1 QHTDLNSPRK
11 AARVEALTRRADAIV
26 IDEAHNF
33 RNPGIAGEGRRQ
45 KSRYRT
51 LQEMAAGKRGFL
63 LTATPVNNSLL
74 DLMHLI
80 ELFSGD
86 GAKLRQAPLGIH
98 SLRGHFR
105 TLEKQVKAASGEA
118 EDSAGIDEDVTSGP
132 GHDTFAADPI
142 VDALVVQ
149 RSRAYVKASQQTEA

>member
-1 QHTDLNSPRK
+1 
-11 AARVEALTRRADAIV
+11 
-26 IDEAHNF
+26 
-33 RNPGIAGEGRRQ
+33 
-45 KSRYRT
+45 
-51 LQEMAAGKRGFL
+51 
-63 LTATPVNNSLL
+63 
-74 DLMHLI
+74 
-80 ELFSGD
+80 FSGD

-149 RSRAYVKASQQTEA
+149 RSRAYVKASQQTEARGGAIFPDRAPPKVASYTLSDVQQRLLDEVVRSFDSQ